1 MRRGRQGRET
11 DCLVETRNSGLIR
24 RDSADSRRH
33 LVENI
38 KLPELG
44 IWIDNRLKFRGR
56 GMVGEEVLLTVTI
69 YPEMDNISL
78 PENNGIER

>member
-1 MRRGRQGRET
+1 M
-11 DCLVETRNSGLIR
+11 IR
-24 RDSADSRRH
+24 RDSADQRRH

-38 KLPELG
+38 KLAELG

-56 GMVGEEVLLTVTI
+56 GMVSEEVLLTVII

-78 PENNGIER
+78 LENNGIER